1 MVNKV
6 MHVPLLILRCAT
18 SSCAMELAVV
28 QRVVIAITPT
38 PSCAE
43 PPWLQ
48 ETVCEEIVTTIINQ
62 ESTDP
67 S

>member
-38 PSCAE
+38 PRCAE